1 MATSNSREGNVLL
14 PPGLSVTTQVNGDEI
29 LASYAR
35 FTQKGYT
42 IKGGQGI
49 VPAGTV
55 MYRETATK
63 KYVINNSGNGLARG
77 ILRKAVDTGASGAT
91 AADRLGN
98 IVVSGIVKLSLM
110 KDSLGAAI
118 GSGSTPTLTSVTS
131 DLNARSDA
139 DRDFFIF

>member
-1 MATSNSREGNVLL
+1 MADREGNVLL
-14 PPGLSVTTQVNGDEI
+14 PPGLSLKSQVNGDEI

-42 IKGGQGI
+42 IKGGQGVI
-49 VPAGTV
+49 PAGTV
-55 MYRETATK
+55 MFRESSSK
-63 KYVINNSGNGLARG
+63 KYVIQNSGNGTCRG
-77 ILRKAVDTGASGAT
+77 VLRKAVDTGASGAT

-118 GSGSTPTLTSVTS
+118 GSGSTPTLSSVTS

>member
-1 MATSNSREGNVLL
+1 MASREGNVLL
-14 PPGLSVTTQVNGDEI
+14 PPGLTVGSTVTGDEI

-42 IKGGQGI
+42 IKGGQGV

-55 MYRETATK
+55 MFRETSTK
-63 KYVINNSGNGLARG
+63 KYVIQNSGNGTARG
-77 ILRKAVDTGASGAT
+77 ILRKAVDTGASGSAL

-118 GSGSTPTLTSVTS
+118 GGGSTPTLTSVTS